1 MGALGLLRSMW
12 NYKCPRC
19 RKSPLYISPFN
30 ISSPLAMH
38 KRCGY
43 CDLNFEPEPG
53 YYFGAMF
60 ISYGI
65 SAVYFLTIAAIAF
78 FAFGMGVKGIMGL
91 IIFIGVVSFLKILR
105 LSRSVWIHIMTR
117 YQANVPKHIP
127 D

>member
-1 MGALGLLRSMW
+1 MGAFALLRSMW
-12 NYKCPRC
+12 NYYCPRC
-19 RKSPLYISPFN
+19 RKSPLFISPFN
-30 ISSPLAMH
+30 ISLPLAMH
-38 KRCGY
+38 KRCDY

-65 SAVYFLTIAAIAF
+65 SAVYFLTIAAIAY

-91 IIFIGVVSFLKILR
+91 IIFIGIISFIKILR

-117 YQANVPKHIP
+117 YKADIPKHSV

>member
-1 MGALGLLRSMW
+1 MGAFGLLRSMW
-12 NYKCPRC
+12 VYNCPRC
-19 RKSPLYISPFN
+19 RKSPLFISPFN
-30 ISSPLAMH
+30 IGAPLSMH
-38 KRCGY
+38 KRCEY

-65 SAVYFLTIAAIAF
+65 SAVFFLTIAAIAY
-78 FAFGMGVKGIMGL
+78 FAFGLGVKGIMTL
-91 IIFIGVVSFLKILR
+91 IIFIGIICFIKILR

-117 YQANVPKHIP
+117 YQADIAKHTL